1 MSKVVWEN
9 VKGKNNHKIV
19 SASGLRVEGWPLV
32 GSHRETLT
40 YTGGKAKGL
49 MFPFSPSPHYNIEI
63 YLEKDEDTAEGFWSS
78 RSAVLPG
85 LVESLWRAWT
95 NTVASFNEWCRP
107 QKHWKSQ

>member
-40 YTGGKAKGL
+40 YTGGKAIGL
-49 MFPFSPSPHYNIEI
+49 MFPFSPPPPLQH
-63 YLEKDEDTAEGFWSS
+63 
-78 RSAVLPG
+78 
-85 LVESLWRAWT
+85 
-95 NTVASFNEWCRP
+95 
-107 QKHWKSQ
+107 